1 MEADK
6 IVMPAT
12 LINIYVSAFFGN
24 HFKIAVTSSRNRPP
38 A

>member
-1 MEADK
+1 MVA
-6 IVMPAT
+6 

-24 HFKIAVTSSRNRPP
+24 HFKIAVTSSRNLPP